1 MLSYIAS
8 NSTAEIIKNVCK
20 EQSITI
26 LNQEVEEIDFL
37 QYIKETKVNFKLIK
51 YIIIDLKSLKGTEE
65 NIINSISYF
74 YEVYP
79 NIRIVILASGYDEQN
94 VILTTLYEKGI
105 YNIINSVELEKI
117 KIELKKSLEADG
129 LSKKDSRKFKK
140 AEIIKVK
147 KSSKLR
153 KYIPKL
159 KVQDKGKKLNNE
171 IVEKTQVNNTS
182 VYFFT
187 LLIQAVNKLL
197 EILGTAIIFGLT
209 SLGLTIIFN
218 ESLRNIILQMLG
230 LK

>member
-8 NSTAEIIKNVCK
+8 KPTKDLIEGVCK
-20 EQSITI
+20 ELNITI
-26 LNQEVEEIDFL
+26 LSQIGEIDFL

-79 NIRIVILASGYDEQN
+79 NIRIIILASGYDDQN
-94 VILTTLYEKGI
+94 EILTSLYEKGI
-105 YNIINSVELEKI
+105 YNIINSVELEEI
-117 KIELKKSLEADG
+117 KIELKKSLISDG
-129 LSKKDSRKFKK
+129 LSRKDSRKFKRV
-140 AEIIKVK
+140 EIIKAK
-147 KSSKLR
+147 KSSKFRENITKLR
-153 KYIPKL
+153 
-159 KVQDKGKKLNNE
+159 VQDKERKSNNE
-171 IVEKTQVNNTS
+171 SIEKTQVNSS

-187 LLIQAVNKLL
+187 LLIQALNKLL
-197 EILGTAIIFGLT
+197 ELLGTAIIFGLT

-218 ESLRNIILQMLG
+218 ESLRNIVFQILG

>member
-8 NSTAEIIKNVCK
+8 NPTKDLIEDVCK
-20 EQSITI
+20 ELNITI
-26 LNQEVEEIDFL
+26 LSQIGEIDFL

-79 NIRIVILASGYDEQN
+79 NIRIIILASGYDDQN
-94 VILTTLYEKGI
+94 EILTSLYEKGI
-105 YNIINSVELEKI
+105 YNIINSVELEEI
-117 KIELKKSLEADG
+117 KIELKKSLISDG
-129 LSKKDSRKFKK
+129 LSKKDSKKFKK
-140 AEIIKVK
+140 IEIIKAK
-147 KSSKLR
+147 KSSKFRENITKLR
-153 KYIPKL
+153 
-159 KVQDKGKKLNNE
+159 VQNKERKSNNE
-171 IVEKTQVNNTS
+171 SIEKTQVNSS

-187 LLIQAVNKLL
+187 LLIQALNKLL
-197 EILGTAIIFGLT
+197 ELLGTAIIFGLT

-218 ESLRNIILQMLG
+218 ESLRNAVFQIFG

>member
-8 NSTAEIIKNVCK
+8 NPTKDLIEGVCK
-20 EQSITI
+20 ELNITI
-26 LNQEVEEIDFL
+26 LSQIGEIDFL

-79 NIRIVILASGYDEQN
+79 NIRIIILASGYDDQN
-94 VILTTLYEKGI
+94 EILTSLYEKGI
-105 YNIINSVELEKI
+105 YNIINSVELEEI
-117 KIELKKSLEADG
+117 KIELKKSLISDG
-129 LSKKDSRKFKK
+129 LSRKDSRKFKK
-140 AEIIKVK
+140 VEIIKAK
-147 KSSKLR
+147 KSSKFRENITKLR
-153 KYIPKL
+153 
-159 KVQDKGKKLNNE
+159 VQDKERKSNNE
-171 IVEKTQVNNTS
+171 SIEKTQVNSS

-187 LLIQAVNKLL
+187 LLIQALNKLL
-197 EILGTAIIFGLT
+197 ELLGTAIIFGLT

-218 ESLRNIILQMLG
+218 ESLRNAVFQIFG

>member
-117 KIELKKSLEADG
+117 KIELKKSLVADG

-140 AEIIKVK
+140 AEIIKAK

-159 KVQDKGKKLNNE
+159 KVQDKGRKLNNE

>member
-8 NSTAEIIKNVCK
+8 KPIKDLIEGVCK
-20 EQSITI
+20 ELNITI
-26 LNQEVEEIDFL
+26 LSQIGEIDFL

-79 NIRIVILASGYDEQN
+79 NIRIIILASGYDDQN
-94 VILTTLYEKGI
+94 EILTSLYEKGI
-105 YNIINSVELEKI
+105 YNIINSVELEEI
-117 KIELKKSLEADG
+117 KIELKKSLISDG
-129 LSKKDSRKFKK
+129 LSRKDSRKFKRV
-140 AEIIKVK
+140 EIIKAK
-147 KSSKLR
+147 KSSKFRENITKLR
-153 KYIPKL
+153 
-159 KVQDKGKKLNNE
+159 VQDKERKSNNE
-171 IVEKTQVNNTS
+171 SIEKTQVNSS

-187 LLIQAVNKLL
+187 LLIQALNKLL
-197 EILGTAIIFGLT
+197 ELLGTAIIFGLT

-218 ESLRNIILQMLG
+218 ESLRNAVFQIFG

>member
-8 NSTAEIIKNVCK
+8 NPTKDLIEDVCK
-20 EQSITI
+20 KLNITI
-26 LNQEVEEIDFL
+26 LSQIGEIDFL

-79 NIRIVILASGYDEQN
+79 NIRIIILASGYDDQN
-94 VILTTLYEKGI
+94 EILTSLYEKGI
-105 YNIINSVELEKI
+105 HNIINSIELEEI
-117 KIELKKSLEADG
+117 KIELKKSLISDG
-129 LSKKDSRKFKK
+129 LSKKDSKKFKK
-140 AEIIKVK
+140 IEIIKAK
-147 KSSKLR
+147 KSSKFRENITKLR
-153 KYIPKL
+153 
-159 KVQDKGKKLNNE
+159 VQNKERKSNNE
-171 IVEKTQVNNTS
+171 SIEKTQVNSS

-187 LLIQAVNKLL
+187 LLIQALNKLL
-197 EILGTAIIFGLT
+197 ELLGTAIIFGLT

-218 ESLRNIILQMLG
+218 ESLRNAVFQIFG

>member
-8 NSTAEIIKNVCK
+8 NPTKDLIEGVCK
-20 EQSITI
+20 ELNITI
-26 LNQEVEEIDFL
+26 LSQIGEIDFL

-79 NIRIVILASGYDEQN
+79 NIRIIILASGYDDRNE
-94 VILTTLYEKGI
+94 ILTSLYEKGI
-105 YNIINSVELEKI
+105 YNIINSVELEEI
-117 KIELKKSLEADG
+117 KIELKKSLISDG
-129 LSKKDSRKFKK
+129 LSRKDSRKFKK
-140 AEIIKVK
+140 VEIIKAK
-147 KSSKLR
+147 KSSKFRENITKLR
-153 KYIPKL
+153 
-159 KVQDKGKKLNNE
+159 VQDKERKSNNE
-171 IVEKTQVNNTS
+171 SIEKTQVNSS

-187 LLIQAVNKLL
+187 LLIQALNKLL
-197 EILGTAIIFGLT
+197 ELLGTAIIFGLT

-218 ESLRNIILQMLG
+218 ESLRNAVFQIFG